1 MKYMKIY
8 IMIEEK
14 ERKEEQIVINISID
28 DLVLFTTD
36 TLDEREI

>member
-1 MKYMKIY
+1 
-8 IMIEEK
+8 MIEEK

>member
-1 MKYMKIY
+1 
-8 IMIEEK
+8 MIEEK

-36 TLDEREI
+36 TLDERDI

>member
-1 MKYMKIY
+1 
-8 IMIEEK
+8 MIEEK
-14 ERKEEQIVINISID
+14 ERKEEQIVIHISID